1 MYFPYVRGRQYDL
14 IALREAVSEQLI
26 SNVICPVIEP
36 VRTSSTLQSTV
47 RSYNEESRD
56 IILIR
61 NPQVGNYLEEYSR
74 LSSEEQEVFDELYT
88 LEHVISGYMIQ
99 NQQDL
104 RRVDST
110 QDYALFLMNP
120 SVSLEGYEPEY
131 VFIPDQTSYRRRY
144 STYNTVLWESRFVP
158 EVRNANY
165 LLESGE
171 GRDVFYSADHLHY
184 RDEDYQGFSDYSV
197 VTDDYSETG
206 FAPYAVAFHLVYL
219 AEDDDLFVK
228 SFVSTTNDRI
238 DDPAGKYLEALQMY
252 INWLETDPMPPT
264 RAMGEFSRHYQ
275 EGLYPG
281 LGTVKKLAFLHHFE
295 LISRY
300 LEGQE

>member
-14 IALREAVSEQLI
+14 IALREALSKQLI

-47 RSYNEESRD
+47 RSYSEESRH

-74 LSSEEQEVFDELYT
+74 LSSEEQELFDELYT
-88 LEHVISGYMIQ
+88 LEYVISGYMIQ

-104 RRVDST
+104 KRVDST

-219 AEDDDLFVK
+219 AEGDDLFVK

-252 INWLETDPMPPT
+252 INWLETDPIPST
-264 RAMGEFSRHYQ
+264 SAMREFSRHHQ

-300 LEGQE
+300 LEGRE